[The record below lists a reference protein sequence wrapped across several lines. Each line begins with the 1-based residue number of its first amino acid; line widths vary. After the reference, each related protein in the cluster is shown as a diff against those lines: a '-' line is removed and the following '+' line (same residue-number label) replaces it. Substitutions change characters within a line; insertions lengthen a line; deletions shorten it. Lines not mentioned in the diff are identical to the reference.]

1 MTKARDISKLLSTAN
16 GKIAGANLDVSFE
29 NITDTGTEGTRV
41 ATGTSAQRGSTA
53 GQFRFNSQTG
63 LAEYY
68 DGTAFKSL
76 DTAPTV
82 ASISPTDLESS
93 NLPANITIT
102 GDNFQTGATVKFIG
116 NDGTEYA
123 SPTVTRN
130 SSTSLTAQVPNTITS
145 ANEPYSIKVTNSTS
159 NLAGTLGDALNIDA
173 SPVLSVAS
181 GSLGTLE
188 DTDRTGSNLTSITAT
203 DDEGDAITFSVTSGT
218 IPTGLTLNSNGTWS
232 GTANAETSNTT
243 YSFTVTASDGT
254 NTSSRAYTITINAPT
269 YVQLSGSGTWSVP
282 AGVNSA
288 TILVVGG
295 GSSGTRSPNVGAGGG
310 GAGGVVYASTYTFT
324 STDKSS
330 GIAYSVGAGGDGL
343 GISPY
348 AYDGGYNSGVDT
360 TFAISGGTITA
371 KGGGSGGGY
380 GGNAPHYSGFT
391 ANYFPAT
398 AGGSGGGGAWSQLNG
413 GSSNQGTFSGWTSY
427 GNSGGTF
434 SNTGDDL
441 NGAGGGGAGASGG
454 NANASTG
461 GTGGAGQYFSGFS
474 TYGDSG
480 YFGGGGAGGGAQNS
494 AMSGGQGG
502 GGNGGFSGN
511 RNGQNA
517 TDTTGGG
524 GGGASHDG
532 YGVYTYKAGDGG
544 NGTIL
549 IKY

>member
-16 GKIAGANLDVSFE
+16 GKIAGENLDVSFE
-29 NITDTGTEGTRV
+29 NITDTGTEGTKV
-41 ATGTSAQRGSTA
+41 ASGTTAQRGSTT
-53 GQFRFNSQTG
+53 GQLRFNTTTG

-68 DGTAFKSL
+68 TGTAFKSI
-76 DTAPTV
+76 DAPPTV
-82 ASISPTDLESS
+82 SSISPTTATVGNTS
-93 NLPANITIT
+93 ITIT
-102 GDNFQTGATVKFIG
+102 GSNFQTGATVKFIG

-123 SPTVTRN
+123 SPSVTVN
-130 SSTSLTAQVPNTITS
+130 SSTEITATTPASALTV
-145 ANEPYSIKVTNSTS
+145 ANEPYDVQVINTS
-159 NLAGTLGDALNIDA
+159 NLSGIKADALDA
-173 SPVLSVAS
+173 GSTPAFGVAS
-181 GSLGTLE
+181 GSLGEIIEGGDASGYTQ
-188 DTDRTGSNLTSITAT
+188 ITAT
-203 DDEGDAITFSVTSGT
+203 DADGQSITISLKSGSSL
-218 IPTGLTLNSNGTWS
+218 PSGVTLNSDGTFS
-232 GTANAETSNTT
+232 GTLPTT
-243 YSFTVTASDGT
+243 GSDVTTTFTVEATDGVNTAERQYS
-254 NTSSRAYTITINAPT
+254 ITARIPV

-310 GAGGVVYASTYTFT
+310 GAGGIVYASTYTFT

-330 GIAYSVGAGGDGL
+330 GITYSVGAGGDGF
-343 GISPY
+343 GIAPY
-348 AYDGGYNSGVDT
+348 AYDGGYNSGSDT
-360 TFAISGGTITA
+360 TFAISSGTITA

-380 GGNAPHYSGFT
+380 AGNAPFYSGFSD
-391 ANYFPAT
+391 AYFPAT
-398 AGGSGGGGAWSQLNG
+398 AGGSGGGGAWEFLNG
-413 GSSNQGTFSGWTSY
+413 ASSNQGTFSGWTSY

-434 SNTGDDL
+434 STSSGAL

-454 NANASTG
+454 NANNSTA

-480 YFGGGGAGGGAQNS
+480 YFGGGGAGGGAQGT
-494 AMSGGQGG
+494 AQTGGQGG

-511 RNGQNA
+511 KSGQNA

-524 GGGASHDG
+524 GGGTMNDG
-532 YGVYTYKAGDGG
+532 YGNYTYKAGDGG